1 LFSFDDN
8 PQLQNLATKDI
19 VTKNIEDALLMARQ
33 KGQDQLI
40 QFVEERLLAGIDR
53 MVSLRHIAK
62 E

>member
-1 LFSFDDN
+1 M
-8 PQLQNLATKDI
+8 QNLATKDI

>member
-1 LFSFDDN
+1 LFSFVDN

-33 KGQDQLI
+33 KGQDQLN